1 MFSYLGL
8 DSTYDYFGS
17 VFGTDLTDDEI
28 EALFKKF
35 DTSGTGSL
43 DFDEMKVALEST
55 GKEIS
60 NEDLKAIITQV
71 DENSDGNIDFDEF
84 KQIFKLA
91 PKTQVLSDAPEP
103 VADKFGW
110 KGFINDIMED
120 SPEIANSPHAA
131 EARVTAPRHSII
143 ATVPEC
149 LSAKQL
155 SVVIFGATGDLARKK
170 LYPGLYQLI
179 LMGHFPRS
187 VQILGYGRSAVE
199 MEAFVA
205 KQCVNIKEDPRY
217 PKADFV
223 KQLSFC
229 GGGAYDKPEGF
240 GLLNTQLNEVEGGAD
255 ANRLFFLSVP
265 PTVFGS
271 VAKYVSEFCRSL
283 KGFTRVIIEKPFGR
297 DSATF
302 AELDS
307 QTSGC
312 FDENELFR
320 IDHYLGKE
328 VVLNLSAL
336 RHANQLFEATWNRKY
351 IKSVEITFKED
362 LGTGGRGGYFDKF
375 GIIRDIMQN
384 HLLQVFVL
392 CAMEPPMSS
401 SAEDTQ
407 RAKVELLK
415 AVETLDKNSDTFLG
429 QFSANTYLEEEGYLE
444 DEGVPNDSKCPTFA
458 AVVLKVHN
466 ERWEGVPFV
475 MKAGKGLDER
485 MAEVR
490 ITYNEQPNN
499 VALYGDVGT
508 REPNE
513 LVCRIQ
519 PDEALYLKTQGK
531 KPGLTQEPVG
541 TVLDMRYGSQFK
553 DAYLADAYERMFLN
567 AALGESALFVSS
579 PEISEAWRIFTPL
592 LHSIDAAEKAPIV
605 YPFGIRNPT
614 GFEDWSCKY
623 GVPQHRSFFEMLAQ
637 NATSEAEFGT
647 FFSKYDD
654 NLDGTL
660 DYDEIFDLATR
671 LYDGRAPEE
680 KQVKKILRMGK
691 CPENKQVDF
700 DDLFK
705 MGQQLRAVFYPSLDV
720 A

>member
-1 MFSYLGL
+1 MN
-8 DSTYDYFGS
+8 DSTS
-17 VFGTDLTDDEI
+17 TPTAVPEV
-28 EALFKKF
+28 
-35 DTSGTGSL
+35 
-43 DFDEMKVALEST
+43 VASRY
-55 GKEIS
+55 K
-60 NEDLKAIITQV
+60 
-71 DENSDGNIDFDEF
+71 
-84 KQIFKLA
+84 
-91 PKTQVLSDAPEP
+91 
-103 VADKFGW
+103 
-110 KGFINDIMED
+110 
-120 SPEIANSPHAA
+120 
-131 EARVTAPRHSII
+131 I
-143 ATVPEC
+143 ATVSKS
-149 LSAKQL
+149 LSEKAL

-187 VQILGYGRSAVE
+187 VKILGYGRKAVE

-240 GLLNTQLNEVEGGAD
+240 GMLNTQLNEVEGGAD

-271 VAKYVSEFCRSL
+271 VAKYVAEFCRSPS
-283 KGFTRVIIEKPFGR
+283 GFTRVIIEKPFGR
-297 DSATF
+297 DSETF
-302 AELDS
+302 AELDA
-307 QTSGC
+307 QTSSC
-312 FDENELFR
+312 FDESELFR

-392 CAMEPPMSS
+392 CAMEPPTSS
-401 SAEDTQ
+401 SAADTQ
-407 RAKVELLK
+407 KAKVELLK
-415 AVETLDKNSDTFLG
+415 VVETLDKNSDTYLG
-429 QFSANTYLEEEGYLE
+429 QFSSNSYLEEEGYLE
-444 DEGVPNDSKCPTFA
+444 DEGVPDDSKCPTFA

-490 ITYNEQPNN
+490 ITYKEQPNN
-499 VALYGDVGT
+499 AALYGDVGT

-519 PDEALYLKTQGK
+519 PDEALYLKTMSK
-531 KPGLTQEPVG
+531 APGLTQEPAA
-541 TVLDMRYGSQFK
+541 TVLDMRYGTQFK

-579 PEISEAWRIFTPL
+579 PEIKEAWRIFTPL
-592 LHSIDAAEKAPIV
+592 LHSIDAAEKAPVV
-605 YPFGIRNPT
+605 YPFGIRNPA
-614 GFEDWSCKY
+614 GFKEWAKKV
-623 GVPQHRSFFEMLAQ
+623 GVVQHRSFFEMLAQ
-637 NATSEAEFGT
+637 RASSKEDFKA
-647 FFSKYDD
+647 FFAKYDHD
-654 NLDGTL
+654 SDGTL
-660 DYDEIFDLATR
+660 DQDEVIELATR
-671 LYDGRAPEE
+671 YYDGRVAED
-680 KQVKKILRMGK
+680 KHIKRLLQMGK
-691 CPENKQVDF
+691 VPENKEVTF
-700 DDLFK
+700 EDLFK
-705 MGQQLRAVFYPSLDV
+705 MGQQLREIFYPDLEKAADV